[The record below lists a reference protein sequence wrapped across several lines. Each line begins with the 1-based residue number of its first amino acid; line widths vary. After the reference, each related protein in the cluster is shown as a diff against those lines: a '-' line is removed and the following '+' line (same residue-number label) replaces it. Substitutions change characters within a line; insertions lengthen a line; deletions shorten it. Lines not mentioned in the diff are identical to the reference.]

1 MSSTAPALPL
11 THALR
16 GRLSELGVVTAVV
29 FIIALL
35 VLPLPPFMLDLLL
48 AASIA
53 SSLVVLLVALHTTD
67 PLDFS
72 VFPTA
77 LLLLTLFRLALNLSS
92 TRLILGRGE
101 AGNVIEAFGEF
112 VVGGNYA
119 VGIVLF
125 IILVIINF
133 VVITKGAG
141 RIAEVAARF
150 TLDAMPG
157 RQMSI
162 DADLSAGLIDDTEA
176 KRRRLEISRQAD
188 FYGAMDGAAKF
199 VRGDAIAA
207 LIITAINILGGIFI
221 GVVQRGMELSRA
233 ASQYTIL
240 TIGDGLANQVPALV
254 ISTAAG
260 IMVTYSAGGTRLG
273 AALVAQVA
281 KQPRAMWLSAGFLG
295 LLAIVP
301 GMPTVPFLALAG
313 VAAAGG
319 SVASRRAEEVARA
332 ALVTTAKQEVKAI
345 APADTTM
352 QDLLQVDPVEL
363 EVGYGLIPLVD
374 ERHGG
379 DLLERIR
386 LLRKQAA
393 TDLGILVPR
402 IRIRDDIRLG
412 ASEYVVRLRGSEVA
426 RGEVMPRMQLALDA
440 GSVTRRLDGV
450 PTTDPSFGMPG
461 VWIMPQQKEEAEVAG
476 YVVVD
481 PATVISTHLMETLKT
496 NAAELLGRQDVQG
509 LLDAL
514 KRTYPALVDEIV
526 PSRVSVGVLHR
537 VLQRLLRERV
547 PIRDLVTILEA
558 LADVADLSKDPEVLA
573 EHVRRALGKAIVDQ
587 YVDETGT
594 VRGIVLSPRLEAAL
608 MGFFS
613 PRQGKA
619 SALPAPEQLTEL
631 MRRLDAQVRRHGH
644 DGKSVVL
651 VTPPTLRVGVRRLLE
666 PVLPAVPVISLAELP
681 PQITLDTIAVWDW
694 NDAA

>member
-1 MSSTAPALPL
+1 MSTTALPL
-11 THALR
+11 PLPSRTR
-16 GRLSELGVVTAVV
+16 VPELIVVGAVV
-29 FIIALL
+29 LVVALL
-35 VLPLPPFMLDLLL
+35 VLPLPPFLLDLLL
-48 AASIA
+48 ATSIA
-53 SSLVVLLVALHTTD
+53 ASLVMLLVALHTTD
-67 PLDFS
+67 PLEFS

-77 LLLLTLFRLALNLSS
+77 LLLLTLFRLALNVSS
-92 TRLILGRGE
+92 TRLILGQGE
-101 AGNVIEAFGEF
+101 AGHVIQAFGQF

-119 VGIVLF
+119 VGLVLF
-125 IILVIINF
+125 LILVIINF

-176 KRRRLEISRQAD
+176 RRRRLEISRQAD

-199 VRGDAIAA
+199 VRGDAIASV
-207 LIITAINILGGIFI
+207 LITAVNIVGGIFI
-221 GVVQRGMELSRA
+221 GVVQRGLPLGRA
-233 ASQYTIL
+233 ASQYTVL
-240 TIGDGLANQVPALV
+240 TVGEGLAAQVPALIV
-254 ISTAAG
+254 STAAG

-273 AALVAQVA
+273 AAVVTQVA
-281 KQPRAMWLSAGFLG
+281 KQPRAMFMAAGFMG
-295 LLAIVP
+295 VLALVP
-301 GMPTVPFLALAG
+301 AMPSIPFLALAVIAATG
-313 VAAAGG
+313 GRVAAK
-319 SVASRRAEEVARA
+319 RAQEEARA
-332 ALVTTAKQEVKAI
+332 AQIVTPAEPAKPVPA
-345 APADTTM
+345 ADTTV

-393 TDLGILVPR
+393 IDLGILVPR

-412 ASEYVVRLRGSEVA
+412 ASEYIIRLRGSEVA

-440 GSVTRRLDGV
+440 GGVSRRVDGV
-450 PTTDPSFGMPG
+450 PTHDPSFGMPG
-461 VWIMPQQKEEAEVAG
+461 VWIMPQQKEDAETSG

-481 PATVISTHLMETLKT
+481 PATVVSTHLMETLKS
-496 NAAELLGRQDVQG
+496 NAAELLGRQDVQS
-509 LLDAL
+509 LVDAL
-514 KRTYPALVDEIV
+514 KRTYPALVEEIV
-526 PSRVSVGVLHR
+526 PAKVSLGVLHR

-558 LADVADLSKDPEVLA
+558 AADVADSTKDPEVIA
-573 EHVRRALGKAIVDQ
+573 EHVRRSLGKAIVDQ
-587 YVDETGT
+587 YMDETGT

-613 PRQGKA
+613 PRQSKP
-619 SALPAPEQLTEL
+619 SALPGPDQLTEL
-631 MRRLDAQVRRHGH
+631 MRRLDSILRAHGS
-644 DGKSVVL
+644 DGRSVVL
-651 VTPPTLRVGVRRLLE
+651 ITPPALRVGVRRLLE
-666 PVLPAVPVISLAELP
+666 PVLPSVPVISLAELP
-681 PQITLDTIAVWDW
+681 AQVTLDTVAVWDW
-694 NDAA
+694 NDAG

>member
-1 MSSTAPALPL
+1 MSTTALPL
-11 THALR
+11 PVPVR
-16 GRLSELGVVTAVV
+16 NRFPELAVIAAVIGVV
-29 FIIALL
+29 ALL

-48 AASIA
+48 SASMAAA
-53 SSLVVLLVALHTTD
+53 LVMLLVALHTTD
-67 PLDFS
+67 PLEFS

-77 LLLLTLFRLALNLSS
+77 LLLMTLFRLALNVSS

-101 AGNVIEAFGEF
+101 AGHVIQAFGQF

-125 IILVIINF
+125 VILVVINF

-188 FYGAMDGAAKF
+188 FYGSMDGAAKF
-199 VRGDAIAA
+199 VRGDAVAGL
-207 LIITAINILGGIFI
+207 LITLINILGGIFI
-221 GVVQRGMELSRA
+221 GVIQRGMDLSRA
-233 ASQYTIL
+233 ASVYTIL
-240 TIGDGLANQVPALV
+240 TVGDGLANQVPALIV
-254 ISTAAG
+254 STAAG
-260 IMVTYSAGGTRLG
+260 IMVTYSAGGTQLG
-273 AALVAQVA
+273 AAMVAQIGR
-281 KQPRAMWLSAGFLG
+281 QPRALWMSAGFLA
-295 LLAIVP
+295 LLALVP
-301 GMPTVPFLALAG
+301 GMPTVPFLALAV

-319 SVASRRAEEVARA
+319 RAAGRRQDELSRA
-332 ALVTTAKQEVKAI
+332 ALVTTPAEARVT

-386 LLRKQAA
+386 MLRKQAA
-393 TDLGILVPR
+393 TELGILVPR

-426 RGEVMPRMQLALDA
+426 RGEIMPRMQLALDA
-440 GSVTRRLDGV
+440 GGVSRRVDGV
-450 PTTDPSFGMPG
+450 PTQDPSFGMPG
-461 VWIMPQQKEEAEVAG
+461 VWIMPQQKEEAESAG

-481 PATVISTHLMETLKT
+481 PATVISTHLMETLKS
-496 NAAELLGRQDVQG
+496 NAAEMLGRQDVQG
-509 LLDAL
+509 LLEAL
-514 KRTYPALVDEIV
+514 KRTFPALVDEIV
-526 PSRVSVGVLHR
+526 PARVPVGVLHR

-547 PIRDLVTILEA
+547 PIRDLVTILES
-558 LADVADLSKDPEVLA
+558 LADVAETTKDPEILA
-573 EHVRRALGKAIVDQ
+573 EHVRRALGKAIVEQHMDQ
-587 YVDETGT
+587 TGT

-619 SALPAPEQLTEL
+619 SALPGPEQLTEL
-631 MRRLDAQVRRHGH
+631 MRRLDHLVRLHAR
-644 DGKSVVL
+644 DGRPVVL

-681 PQITLDTIAVWDW
+681 PQVTLDTIAVWDW
-694 NDAA
+694 NDAN